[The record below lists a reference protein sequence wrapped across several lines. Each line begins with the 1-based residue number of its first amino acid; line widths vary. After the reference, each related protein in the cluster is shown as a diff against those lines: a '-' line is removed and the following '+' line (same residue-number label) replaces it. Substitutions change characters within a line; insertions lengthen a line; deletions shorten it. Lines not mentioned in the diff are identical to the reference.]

1 MRNQGRVEKEGLK
14 DGAKESKINFQ
25 NKATHNYI
33 LNIRFVF
40 GYGKNNFCSIS
51 NHRQ

>member
-1 MRNQGRVEKEGLK
+1 MRNQGAGGKEGLK
-14 DGAKESKINFQ
+14 DGAKDSKINFQ
-25 NKATHNYI
+25 NKTNHNYI

-51 NHRQ
+51 NHHQ